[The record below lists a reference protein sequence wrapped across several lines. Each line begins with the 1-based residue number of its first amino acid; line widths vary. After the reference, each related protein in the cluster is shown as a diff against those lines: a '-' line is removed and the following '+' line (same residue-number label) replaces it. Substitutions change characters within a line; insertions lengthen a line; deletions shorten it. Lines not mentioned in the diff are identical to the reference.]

1 MAWHIP
7 LRSDWH
13 NIYIHSAG
21 RKLFPK
27 SDTAHFIA
35 YEKEAWNN
43 IKNDRIDLDRFH
55 VRRARG
61 GAGPERGDVR
71 WRVLVPPRGVVT
83 PEILI
88 VRRTPPSYAI

>member
-55 VRRARG
+55 VRRARRRWTGAG
-61 GAGPERGDVR
+61 GACAG
-71 WRVLVPPRGVVT
+71 WCWY
-83 PEILI
+83 
-88 VRRTPPSYAI
+88 RRAVW